1 MCTQRGQSFYPLS
14 NTLYMTFLYDGTY
27 EGLLSA
33 IFESYRLKLE
43 ATDFQAEEKF
53 AEELFSSPISIDT
66 NLSHAE
72 RVRQGIIKKTSPQA
86 AHMLYRC
93 FLSEQAGIELLI
105 YNFIKMA
112 MASDENIAEN
122 FADPTVLKLQ
132 QINKQMGREVHRMHA
147 FVRFQRTQDDLY
159 YAVIEPDFNV
169 LPLIGEHFEKRYP
182 AQSWVIYDSKRHYGI
197 YYNQEKIEF
206 ITFDVNNHRK
216 LQQLSKDILQSEEV
230 DYQELWKEYY
240 TSVNIRER
248 KNMKVHLQHVPRRYW
263 KYLTEK
269 F

>member
-1 MCTQRGQSFYPLS
+1 MS
-14 NTLYMTFLYDGTY
+14 NVFLYDGTY

-33 IFESYRLKLE
+33 IFESYRLKVE

-53 AEELFSSPISIDT
+53 AEELFANPIPTVT
-66 NLSHAE
+66 NLAHAE
-72 RVRQGIIKKTSPQA
+72 CVRQGILKKTSAQA

-93 FLSEQAGIELLI
+93 FLSEQVGIEMLI
-105 YNFIKMA
+105 YTFIKKA
-112 MASDENIAEN
+112 MASAENIEEN
-122 FADPTVLKLQ
+122 FADPIVLKLQ

-169 LPLIGEHFEKRYP
+169 LPLIGAHFEKRYA
-182 AQSWVIYDSKRHYGI
+182 AQNWVIYDSKRHYGI

-206 ITFDVNNHRK
+206 VTFDVDNHRK
-216 LQQLSKDILQSEEV
+216 LQQLSQDILQTEET
-230 DYQELWKEYY
+230 DYQELWKDYF
-240 TSVNIRER
+240 TSVNIPER
-248 KNMKVHLQHVPRRYW
+248 RNMKLHLQHVPKRYW